1 MGALAL
7 AFQIS
12 VFGGSTKAEVPSV
25 MLENAV
31 ANTVA
36 IRVIS

>member
-12 VFGGSTKAEVPSV
+12 DFGGSTKADEPSE
-25 MLENAV
+25 MLVTTVVSMV
-31 ANTVA
+31 AT
-36 IRVIS
+36 RVIG